1 MIAPLGRSLLGIL
14 LFSVVMGL
22 ADDTGKPEPQ
32 AVREFRGETLAE
44 ISGPVPDQVI
54 LNAQDYESCWKRLG
68 LEQAPGLVDFSREVV
83 VLATTRGSRIGFRLQ
98 VEGEG
103 KLRVLAI
110 STRDIRPGLRYLF
123 GVFDRKDWQEIN
135 GTPLP

>member
-22 ADDTGKPEPQ
+22 ADDAGKPEPQ

-83 VLATTRGSRIGFRLQ
+83 VLATTRGSWMGFRLQ

>member
-22 ADDTGKPEPQ
+22 ADDAGKPEPQ